1 MPLTVNWGETAA
13 STKPVI
19 CNPDHSMY
27 SEIVKYLKTSD
38 TWYRCSDTDQIQCQ
52 NRMLASMHWWAMALD
67 LGSVTKRNVD
77 EWLFRIR
84 FAKETG
90 WLPDLQLAVW
100 TADGWAYRDITRA
113 DLEDCNWTNHQCFK
127 NHQKAM
133 VLRRESNSLAEALD
147 RKLKREKTD
156 KAQ

>member
-19 CNPDHSMY
+19 CNPDHPMY
-27 SEIVKYLKTSD
+27 SEILKYLETSD
-38 TWYRCSDTDQIQCQ
+38 TWYRCNETDQIKCQ
-52 NRMLASMHWWAMALD
+52 NRMLANMHWWAMLLD

-84 FAKETG
+84 FARKTG

-100 TADGWAYRDITRA
+100 TADGWAYRDITRQ
-113 DLEDCNWTNHQCFK
+113 DLEDCIGLTTNVSKTTRKQW
-127 NHQKAM
+127 
-133 VLRRESNSLAEALD
+133 LRRVSNSLAEDLD